1 MLNKDTDYRPYIE
14 SERLY
19 LRNVRISDVNDNYF
33 RWLNDPEIVKYTE
46 TRFEVNTKENIRQ
59 YVQEMTAAIN
69 HIFLAICLKDN
80 DNHIGNIK
88 FSNIDWNHKS
98 AFLNILIGENL
109 MWGKGYASEAITLIV
124 KYGFETLGLNK
135 IGPCCYDV
143 NKGAIKSF
151 ENAGFTKEGELKE
164 AAFFENN
171 YISIICLGLT
181 RRDWLKM
188 NYVLKQQSAKEA

>member
-1 MLNKDTDYRPYIE
+1 MLNKYTDYRHYIE

-46 TRFEVNTKENIRQ
+46 IRFAVNTKDNIRQ
-59 YVQEMTAAIN
+59 YVQEMTTAIN